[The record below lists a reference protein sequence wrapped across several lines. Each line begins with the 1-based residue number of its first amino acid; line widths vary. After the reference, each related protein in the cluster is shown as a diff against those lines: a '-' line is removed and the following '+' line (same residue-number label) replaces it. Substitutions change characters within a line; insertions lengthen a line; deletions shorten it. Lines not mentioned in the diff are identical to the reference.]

1 MLVGIGRMRGD
12 NMDVL
17 EFVKQRRRIC
27 NSTKCTDCPIRT
39 LNESGSCFMLDCVT
53 EKTVKAVEDWAAAH
67 PAKTRQ
73 SEFLKQWPNAKLDG
87 DGVLTVCPDAV
98 NKGECFKCDIGKMC
112 AECCRE
118 FWLTEVE

>member
-1 MLVGIGRMRGD
+1 
-12 NMDVL
+12 MDVL
-17 EFVKQRRRIC
+17 EYIKQHKRMC
-27 NSTKCTDCPIRT
+27 ESTNCSRCP
-39 LNESGSCFMLDCVT
+39 LKANGPSCFRLESIT
-53 EKTVKAVEDWAAAH
+53 EKAVKAVEEWAAAH

-118 FWLTEVE
+118 FWLKEVE

>member
-1 MLVGIGRMRGD
+1 MLAGIGRKRGD
-12 NMDVL
+12 NMDAL
-17 EFVKQRRRIC
+17 EFVKQRKRMCKTLRCENCALRSENNCTRI
-27 NSTKCTDCPIRT
+27 T
-39 LNESGSCFMLDCVT
+39 EGS
-53 EKTVKAVEDWAAAH
+53 VKAVEEWAAAH

-87 DGVLTVCPDAV
+87 DGVLTICPDAV

-118 FWLTEVE
+118 FWLKEVE

>member
-17 EFVKQRRRIC
+17 ELVKQRKRMC
-27 NSTKCTDCPIRT
+27 STLECSECPLKSLANCFSI
-39 LNESGSCFMLDCVT
+39 SGITGEMI
-53 EKTVKAVEDWAAAH
+53 KNVEEWAAAH

-118 FWLTEVE
+118 FWLKEVE

>member
-1 MLVGIGRMRGD
+1 
-12 NMDVL
+12 MDVL
-17 EFVKQRRRIC
+17 EFVKQHARMCDAFDCDSCALKDKLNCCAI
-27 NSTKCTDCPIRT
+27 SDITK
-39 LNESGSCFMLDCVT
+39 EA
-53 EKTVKAVEDWAAAH
+53 VKIVEDWAAAH

-98 NKGECFKCDIGKMC
+98 NKGECYKCDIGKMC

-118 FWLTEVE
+118 FWLKEVE

>member
-1 MLVGIGRMRGD
+1 
-12 NMDVL
+12 MDVL
-17 EFVKQRRRIC
+17 EFVKQHKMMC
-27 NSTKCTDCPIRT
+27 ESVNCTRCP
-39 LNESGSCFMLDCVT
+39 LKDSGPSCCKLESVT

-98 NKGECFKCDIGKMC
+98 NKGECFKCDIGKKC

-118 FWLTEVE
+118 FWLKEVE